1 MLMNGIERGGNT
13 VRQCRYLIL
22 GGGPAGLTFANIL
35 LDAGE
40 DNFLLLEKEEIAGGL
55 CRTVYVDG
63 QPVDIGGGHILDA
76 RNKRVDEYMFR
87 FLPQEKWNSFSRD
100 SQIYF
105 KGNLMGSPFEA
116 YIWQMPVPEQVEYL
130 KSIAVAGCNQGT
142 DKPEK
147 FVDWITWKLGK
158 KIADDYMLPYNR
170 KMFSKNLNKLGTY
183 WLEKLPDVSFEDT
196 LYSCLEHRFF
206 GKQPCHTEFYYPKE
220 EGFGENFIRMQ
231 KRIGDRFIG
240 KANIKKLD
248 VVKREVNDEFKAEN
262 IIVAMPW
269 TEFTELPS
277 MPDNIVAGVRRLE
290 YSSVQIDY
298 YAESLPYETTA
309 QWLYYPGEEYSF
321 HRIMAMENFALGS
334 HGYWTETNG
343 DRIGLNNRKST
354 YHYLNKYAYP
364 HNTLDKPEIMSQLL
378 DYCKTNNVYGLGR
391 WGEWSHFNADVVM
404 DRAMDLAHKLI
415 GDER

>member
-1 MLMNGIERGGNT
+1 MRMNGIERGSNI
-13 VRQCRYLIL
+13 VRRCKYLIL
-22 GGGPAGLTFANIL
+22 GGGPAGLTFANML

-40 DNFLLLEKEEIAGGL
+40 ENFLLLEKEELAGGL

-63 QPVDIGGGHILDA
+63 QPIDIGGGHILDA

-87 FLPQEKWNSFSRD
+87 FLPRGKWNTFTRD

-105 KGNLMGSPFEA
+105 KGKLMGSPFEA
-116 YIWQMPVPEQVEYL
+116 HIWQMSVPEQVEYL

-147 FVDWITWKLGK
+147 FVEWITWKLGK

-170 KMFSKNLNKLGTY
+170 KMFSNNLNKLGTY

-196 LYSCLEHRFF
+196 LYSCLEHKFF
-206 GKQPCHTEFYYPKE
+206 GKQPCHTEFYYPKD

-231 KRIGDRFIG
+231 NRIGNRFIG
-240 KANIKKLD
+240 KVNVTKLD

-269 TEFTELPS
+269 TEFMELPS
-277 MPDNIVAGVRRLE
+277 MPNNIIAGIRRLK

-309 QWLYYPGEEYSF
+309 QWLYYPSEEYSF

-343 DRIGLNNRKST
+343 DRIILNNKKST

-364 HNTLDKPEIMSQLL
+364 HNTLDKPKIMSELL
-378 DYCKTNNVYGLGR
+378 DYCKANNVYGLGR

-415 GDER
+415 GDKN